1 MILMLAYAIHKS
13 SWIVKS
19 SSFLEVEAF
28 YGDGKDNKEEET
40 KANKYCY
47 RHSDH
52 TGTIAESN
60 IQMLFHRAFKPCSN
74 NYYVFFINIMS
85 VKVYKYFN

>member
-28 YGDGKDNKEEET
+28 YGDGKDNKEEERQKPT
-40 KANKYCY
+40 
-47 RHSDH
+47 
-52 TGTIAESN
+52 SN
-60 IQMLFHRAFKPCSN
+60 ATDTPIILGP
-74 NYYVFFINIMS
+74 
-85 VKVYKYFN
+85 